1 MFYGNNLAFL
11 TEDQGTAKVICI
23 TLYLIIR
30 ATLMLGEAAY
40 SICIPWLR
48 KTCLLTFALYSPSIA
63 LWVASIYV
71 SNHASIGTIFA
82 AIILDYV
89 IPMILDTPIAGKLI
103 PLEYGKALDPHHF
116 TSRMGSFFIITLGEG
131 VLQLIRDGPLGIGLK
146 RTAGFSVWSLSIY
159 FLLAYIYFMKDSSQ
173 MLIPA
178 VVKKGWR
185 TMLWI
190 T

>member
-11 TEDQGTAKVICI
+11 TEDLYSARTICI

-30 ATLMLGEAAY
+30 ATLMIGEAVY
-40 SICIPWLR
+40 SIYIPWLR
-48 KTCLLTFALYSPSIA
+48 KTIMLTFVLYSPGIA
-63 LWVASIYV
+63 LWVASIYI
-71 SNHASIGTIFA
+71 NKYASVGTIFA
-82 AIILDYV
+82 AIAVDYAV
-89 IPMILDTPIAGKLI
+89 PMILDTPIAGKLI

-131 VLQLIRDGPLGIGLK
+131 VLQLIRDGPLGLGLK
-146 RTAGFSVWSLSIY
+146 RTAGYSVWSLSIY

-185 TMLWI
+185 TMMWI
-190 T
+190 A